1 MRVVVLLSVG
11 RSPALVRFEGLG
23 AALLQINLCQF
34 GELGTALPRIGSVGG
49 PGASF
54 KKSPDGVRPNTVL
67 DLGDSQNGP
76 IPTTVGNMS
85 TERPPDATVAEDGVS
100 IAAPA
105 VTPVAG
111 GRPLTPSAVTITVFI
126 VNLRKWS
133 DLRLRSECNNRLIC
147 TN

>member
-1 MRVVVLLSVG
+1 MG
-11 RSPALVRFEGLG
+11 FGGLC
-23 AALLQINLCQF
+23 AALLQINLCRF
-34 GELGTALPRIGSVGG
+34 GELGTALPQIGSVGG

-54 KKSPDGVRPNTVL
+54 KKSPGGVRPNTVL
-67 DLGDSQNGP
+67 DLRDSQNGP

-111 GRPLTPSAVTITVFI
+111 GRPLTPSAVTIHIPIFACCCKVIIFF
-126 VNLRKWS
+126 
-133 DLRLRSECNNRLIC
+133 CMAH
-147 TN
+147 

>member
-1 MRVVVLLSVG
+1 VG
-11 RSPALVRFEGLG
+11 FGGLG

-34 GELGTALPRIGSVGG
+34 GEPGTALPRIGSVGG

-54 KKSPDGVRPNTVL
+54 KKSPGGVRPNTVL

-85 TERPPDATVAEDGVS
+85 TERPPDTTVAEDGVS

-111 GRPLTPSAVTITVFI
+111 GRPLTPSAVTLLIIFI
-126 VNLRKWS
+126 HTKAV
-133 DLRLRSECNNRLIC
+133 
-147 TN
+147 